1 MNQRVVKAKENVITI
16 QHLINKWNEIPLFE
30 RIKKDGR
37 NEDLLNIEG
46 KKFGK
51 YEVFEKLRNRNRLIL
66 DNTVIFIM

>member
-51 YEVFEKLRNRNRLIL
+51 YEVFEKNYEAGISSY
-66 DNTVIFIM
+66 

>member
-51 YEVFEKLRNRNRLIL
+51 YEVFEKTTKQEKAHIR
-66 DNTVIFIM
+66 